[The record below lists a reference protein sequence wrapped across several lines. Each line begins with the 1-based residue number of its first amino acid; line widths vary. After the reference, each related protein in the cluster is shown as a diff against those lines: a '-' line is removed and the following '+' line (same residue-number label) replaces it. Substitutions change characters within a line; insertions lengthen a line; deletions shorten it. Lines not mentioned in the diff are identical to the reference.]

1 MRVIP
6 IDSSALELLGVKV
19 LPKMTRVEQGDQW
32 VEGPQKRDAQTN
44 LPVWDVVVMI
54 TEDANSRP
62 EVEMVAVPA
71 AEAPV
76 VAMGPVRFENFVG
89 RPWLFNGRAGL
100 ALSASAVAP
109 VTPQGQPQKRGEA
122 A

>member
-1 MRVIP
+1 
-6 IDSSALELLGVKV
+6 
-19 LPKMTRVEQGDQW
+19 
-32 VEGPQKRDAQTN
+32 
-44 LPVWDVVVMI
+44 MI